1 METEND
7 SGKCFQKNRR
17 PSADDNCDFS
27 VGKKYRTSIGVVT
40 VIKNE
45 AGLVYINDG
54 MSKGSVAICIDDFK
68 NLSPV
73 SFEDSYDIEDE
84 KTKDEIDEYPVEDEL
99 ESELSDKK
107 DSGLIVPNSI
117 SNFGELVD
125 DVKKLDIKPE
135 ESVNESVNESANECT
150 QACAIA
156 PVFGGLYAKYKKK
169 SGGIFQLFADT
180 EDILDDKCGAIEKD
194 EDFDRFVDFGRS
206 NSSKNE
212 SVEAV
217 EEKVDEDIDSVS
229 ADTKD
234 AIEKYKKRKEEP
246 EGEYIEVIRD
256 QFSKDIKSLMKDAI
270 KEVVRE
276 LKDENVKSEETDDA
290 PADEDEYSFNEGD
303 LESDESVDESADEEG
318 EEKTVEGE
326 DSDSSEENEK
336 EKDAEQDEDE
346 ETDSDEEDSD
356 DLTKELIANNDLEID
371 KNDSDENEESSDES
385 DSMDSELDDVS
396 DENENIDHGNP
407 DIEIDEELFT
417 RFKDLMKDM
426 ISSIMDEQKGI
437 SNGIDEKRR
446 IPED

>member
-234 AIEKYKKRKEEP
+234 AIEKYKKEKKSRKVN
-246 EGEYIEVIRD
+246 I
-256 QFSKDIKSLMKDAI
+256 SK
-270 KEVVRE
+270 
-276 LKDENVKSEETDDA
+276 
-290 PADEDEYSFNEGD
+290 
-303 LESDESVDESADEEG
+303 
-318 EEKTVEGE
+318 
-326 DSDSSEENEK
+326 SSETSF
-336 EKDAEQDEDE
+336 QR
-346 ETDSDEEDSD
+346 T
-356 DLTKELIANNDLEID
+356 L
-371 KNDSDENEESSDES
+371 
-385 DSMDSELDDVS
+385 
-396 DENENIDHGNP
+396 NP
-407 DIEIDEELFT
+407 L
-417 RFKDLMKDM
+417 
-426 ISSIMDEQKGI
+426 
-437 SNGIDEKRR
+437 
-446 IPED
+446 

>member
-40 VIKNE
+40 IIKNE

-84 KTKDEIDEYPVEDEL
+84 QTKDEIDEYPVEDEL

-135 ESVNESVNESANECT
+135 ESANESVNENANECT
-150 QACAIA
+150 QASAIA
-156 PVFGGLYAKYKKK
+156 PVFGGFYAKYKKK

-180 EDILDDKCGAIEKD
+180 EDILDDKCGTIEKD

-212 SVEAV
+212 SVGSAEK
-217 EEKVDEDIDSVS
+217 KVDEDIDSVS

-256 QFSKDIKSLMKDAI
+256 QFSKDIKSLIKDAI

-303 LESDESVDESADEEG
+303 LESDEPIDEEG
-318 EEKTVEGE
+318 EDEIVKGE

-336 EKDAEQDEDE
+336 EKNAEQGEDE
-346 ETDSDEEDSD
+346 GTDSDEEGSD

-396 DENENIDHGNP
+396 DENENVDHGKP

-426 ISSIMDEQKGI
+426 ISSIMDEQEGI